1 VPFNE
6 LNGADESGDGTVPRP
21 SAIPL
26 GPKPEDDSAFGR
38 AALFVSGVHGSLQ
51 NLPQVVAQVSYVLLE
66 PKFEAYRPASEAFSL
81 GVDDAYLLGEPVRIR
96 CDAGTMTPGA
106 LLIVEEAATGKQIF
120 KRNLVPES
128 NEPISVE
135 LLPVG
140 TYRAALEAEGR
151 RVISDVFLVS
161 R

>member
-1 VPFNE
+1 
-6 LNGADESGDGTVPRP
+6 
-21 SAIPL
+21 
-26 GPKPEDDSAFGR
+26 
-38 AALFVSGVHGSLQ
+38 
-51 NLPQVVAQVSYVLLE
+51 
-66 PKFEAYRPASEAFSL
+66 
-81 GVDDAYLLGEPVRIR
+81 VDDAYLVGEPVRIR

-128 NEPISVE
+128 NEPTSVE

-151 RVISDVFLVS
+151 RLISDVFLVS